1 MIPKDLIPT
10 TVLVM
15 ASLLFCCSSENQKSD
30 HTLVIASQEGQSINE
45 MILSA
50 RNLRELLWKD
60 PHRPKFHHLP
70 PEGFFNDA
78 NGALFWNGRY
88 HLFYLA
94 RTPIQHPETP
104 GQDRWVAVWDHV
116 SSRDLVHWTYH
127 PPAVSPT
134 LEGSMPQGIYS
145 GGAIKNAPK
154 PTLIYHVPGQGTCIS
169 VAKDD
174 DLIEWEPLPQNPVI
188 KPHTE
193 EDEFVVFD
201 PAGWYENGKYYA
213 LIGNKNKRPGYEGDC
228 TSLFTSTDLI
238 NWEYQGP
245 FYESSRKWTQE
256 SEDAACP
263 DFYPIGNKHM
273 LLMHGHQPYRNITH
287 YYIGTYKD
295 ERFFPEQHGR
305 MSWLGGQLSGPES
318 LIDDQ
323 GRNIFF
329 AWIAESRTGG
339 KSLWGYDTEV
349 EPGKNDL
356 YAWASVVSLPRVM
369 SLTDDGTLAIAPA
382 PELETLRLNER
393 QANDLTIPNN
403 QEITLSEMAGDV
415 MELSVEIDPGEAK
428 EIGVKVRCSPDNS
441 EETLIVYNHEKGTL
455 KIDFSKSTIENN
467 VIYRGYYTQE
477 PPEGENATSQEAPFQ
492 LMEDEHLKLR
502 IFIDRSVLEIFA
514 NGRQSI
520 TQRIYP
526 SKPNSNEVRLFAK
539 DGTGIATSIKAW
551 DMEQVTPW

>member
-1 MIPKDLIPT
+1 MLSYLSVTNCILICCLLVGCEPENKSADGDLPKAD
-10 TVLVM
+10 
-15 ASLLFCCSSENQKSD
+15 
-30 HTLVIASQEGQSINE
+30 QESQSINE

-60 PHRPKFHHLP
+60 PHRPRYHHLP

-94 RTPIQHPETP
+94 RTPIPHPEKP

-127 PPAVSPT
+127 PPAVSPA
-134 LEGSMPQGIYS
+134 LDGSMQQGIYS
-145 GGAIKNAPK
+145 GGAIKNAPR

-169 VAKDD
+169 VAKDN

-188 KPHTE
+188 KPHTDN
-193 EDEFVVFD
+193 DEFVVFD
-201 PAGWYENGKYYA
+201 PAGWYENGTYYA

-245 FYESSRKWTQE
+245 FYKSSREWTQE

-287 YYIGTYKD
+287 YYLGTYKD
-295 ERFFPEQHGR
+295 QRFIPEQHGR

-369 SLTDDGTLAIAPA
+369 SLNDDGTLGIAPA
-382 PELETLRLNER
+382 PELETLRLSER
-393 QANDLTIPNN
+393 QAKNLTISNN
-403 QEITLSEMAGDV
+403 QEITLSEIAGDV
-415 MELSVEIDPGEAK
+415 MELSVEIDPGDAK
-428 EIGVKVRCSPDNS
+428 EIGVKVRCAPDNS
-441 EETLIVYNHEKGTL
+441 EETLIVYNQENGTL

-477 PPEGENATSQEAPFQ
+477 PPEGENATSQAAPFQ
-492 LMEDEHLKLR
+492 LKEDEHLKLR
-502 IFIDRSVLEIFA
+502 IFIDRSVLEVFA

-526 SKPNSNEVRLFAK
+526 SKLNSNEVRLFAK
-539 DGTGIATSIKAW
+539 EGTGTATSIKAW